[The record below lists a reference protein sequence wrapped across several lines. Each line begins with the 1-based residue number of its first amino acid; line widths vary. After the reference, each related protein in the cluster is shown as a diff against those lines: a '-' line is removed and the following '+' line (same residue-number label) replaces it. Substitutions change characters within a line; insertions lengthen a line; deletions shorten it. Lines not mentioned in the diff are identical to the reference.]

1 MSDDIKVLSD
11 SVELIRARPE
21 MYWGK
26 KNPDSHDPVHAMVD
40 QLLIQNCENININKK
55 DDWYFIGSASDW
67 ISPGLDNGMSVQEL
81 FTKGRGFPEAKVAGS
96 IRSELLI
103 YDFATDVV
111 LWFKNELQTI
121 KGNVEE
127 REKILEFCKKL
138 FNSSVAVGFKG
149 NTYV

>member
-1 MSDDIKVLSD
+1 MSDDIKVLSN
-11 SVELIRARPE
+11 SLELIRARPE

-26 KNPDSHDPVHAMVD
+26 KNPSSHDAVHAIVD
-40 QLLIQNCENININKK
+40 QLLVQNCENIKINKNK
-55 DDWYFIGSASDW
+55 EWYFIGSPSDW
-67 ISPGLDNGMSVQEL
+67 ISSGLDNGITVQEL
-81 FTKGRGFPEAKVAGS
+81 FTKGRGFPEAKVAGA

-121 KGNVEE
+121 KGNL
-127 REKILEFCKKL
+127 EKQEKMSEFCNNL
-138 FNSSVAVGFKG
+138 YSSGVAVGFKG